1 MNGEE
6 EVTRR
11 YSYSIPS
18 SISVKTNHGI
28 KIISYIWGSM
38 TIDPIEVKEDI
49 DGKVELKKT
58 GVVDYGFPCTIEID
72 KIWIDDDCRI
82 EVDGRTNIEY
92 SFYKNDILRGKV
104 EYVKSEANNDLIS
117 GHIYYIPCLEKDI
130 NGSLW
135 IDEERLDKAIRGKIS
150 YEQGIRQVD
159 IDGHVAIDGIDVSKS
174 IKGKLTYEGPG
185 ILEHYLDGKILYEK
199 EEGKYDVFGKLNI
212 TKEKAYNNIMGNL
225 TYEKEDEEIT
235 LLEGKCKIY
244 EHYRAKDVPCRLL
257 VKRRC
262 LCQCLTARIEVPPSS
277 KVNIPC
283 TIMVDDHNYFGEIKM
298 EGTITIEKENVD
310 FDVLSGSCVLLP
322 TIHADIDCTTS
333 IESVYTRREFNA
345 CVNVA
350 TSTNHDFDA
359 TIKVKENPLQWF
371 WSEILRAT
379 IIVGTPKSVFID
391 STINVQG
398 ENEEE
403 KTVPNPHPLPK
414 ARVAILV
421 SPIWMY
427 EPFVLKSSLVT
438 LLDRYYRKID
448 LDIVYGG
455 QYRSDFD
462 IYNLAK
468 NYKIKDNNLF
478 QVPIRYDYSNMA
490 ITYQSLNRFIYH
502 MSERKNGYPLNRVFV
517 YLNNPTYYMNEP
529 ISRVIDWCIAHNIS
543 CVGISSSGAYC
554 EYLTQDKIRDEMIK
568 AIEMDKYQRH
578 QGRRVEYINMRLPK
592 YDPRL
597 ITF

>member
-18 SISVKTNHGI
+18 SIDVRTNHGI
-28 KIISYIWGSM
+28 KIISYIWGSLS
-38 TIDPIEVKEDI
+38 IEPKEVPTNI
-49 DGKVELKKT
+49 DGKVELQKT
-58 GVVDYGFPCTIEID
+58 GVVEYGFPCSIEID

-82 EVDGRTNIEY
+82 EVDGRTKIEY
-92 SFYKNDILRGKV
+92 SFYKNNMLKGR
-104 EYVKSEANNDLIS
+104 VKYTRDRTNR
-117 GHIYYIPCLEKDI
+117 DI
-130 NGSLW
+130 NGHIFYIPKVEKEIKGKAS
-135 IDEERLDKAIRGKIS
+135 IREERLDRVIRGKIK
-150 YEQGIRQVD
+150 YEQGVRQVD
-159 IDGHVAIDGIDVSKS
+159 IDGHALVEGIDVTNEFSGS
-174 IKGKLTYEGPG
+174 LTYEGNG
-185 ILEHYLDGKILYEK
+185 ILEHYLDGKLLYER
-199 EEGKYDVFGKLNI
+199 EEGKYDLNSKLTIN
-212 TKEKAYNNIMGNL
+212 KEVSYSNIMGNI
-225 TYEKEDEEIT
+225 TYEKGEEDIT
-235 LLEGKCKIY
+235 LLNGKCRVY
-244 EHYRAKDVPCRLL
+244 EYYRAKDIPCRVL

-262 LCQCLTARIEVPPSS
+262 LCQCLMARLEVPPSS

-298 EGTITIEKENVD
+298 EGTITIEKENMDVD
-310 FDVLSGSCVLLP
+310 LMSGSCVLLP

-345 CVNVA
+345 SVNVA
-350 TSTNHDFDA
+350 TSNNKDFDA
-359 TIKVKENPLQWF
+359 TIKVKESPLQWF
-371 WSEILRAT
+371 WSEILYST
-379 IIVGTPKSVFID
+379 IIVGTPKSLLID
-391 STINVQG
+391 SSIEVKG
-398 ENEEE
+398 EKKED

-414 ARVAILV
+414 ARVAFLV
-421 SPIWMY
+421 SPIWSY
-427 EPFVLKSSLVT
+427 EPFVLKSSIVT
-438 LLDRYYRKID
+438 LLDRYYRKVD

-478 QVPIRYDYSNMA
+478 QVPVKYDYANMA
-490 ITYQSLNRFIYH
+490 ITYQSLDRFIYH
-502 MSERKNGYPLNRVFV
+502 MSERQNGYPLNRVFV

-529 ISRVIDWCIAHNIS
+529 ISRVIDWCIANNVS

-568 AIEMDKYQRH
+568 AMEMDKYQRH